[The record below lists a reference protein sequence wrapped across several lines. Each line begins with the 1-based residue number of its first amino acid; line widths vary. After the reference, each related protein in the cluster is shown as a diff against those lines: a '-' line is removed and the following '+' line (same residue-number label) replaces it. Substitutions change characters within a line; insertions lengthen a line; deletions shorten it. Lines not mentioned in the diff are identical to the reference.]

1 MEKRMTDERRR
12 RGRTGWRGEARNRG
26 KETEEMF
33 TEHLL
38 SPKAFMVG
46 KHLALFWLNNLYL
59 YPVSEVASTL
69 RMSVKFWELST

>member
-1 MEKRMTDERRR
+1 MTDERRR

-26 KETEEMF
+26 KETEKMF

-38 SPKAFMVG
+38 SQKAFMVG

-59 YPVSEVASTL
+59 YPVSEITPTL
-69 RMSVKFWELST
+69 RMSVKFWKLST